1 MKTEIEIP
9 SISPSV
15 KRYIIAGIIA
25 AVLLQFIV
33 GAVFIHRLGV
43 LTQQERAW
51 RAEVQHS
58 KECIKALQINI
69 DAKQA
74 ENKLLT
80 ERITAAQQQLDTLY
94 SQIDNREVTLL
105 EMKNY
110 GQKTISTYLALPID
124 ERRAAFTKLI
134 GRR

>member
-1 MKTEIEIP
+1 MKTKIETP
-9 SISPSV
+9 TLTESA
-15 KRYIIAGIIA
+15 KRYIIAGIFA
-25 AVLLQFIV
+25 AVLLQFVI
-33 GAVFIHRLGV
+33 GGVFIHRLGV
-43 LTQQERAW
+43 LKQQEKAW

-58 KECIKALQINI
+58 KERIRALQINI

-105 EMKNY
+105 EMKKY
-110 GQKTISTYLALPID
+110 GQKTIDSYLALPLD

>member
-1 MKTEIEIP
+1 MKTEIETP
-9 SISPSV
+9 TLTESA
-15 KRYIIAGIIA
+15 KRYIIAGIFA
-25 AVLLQFIV
+25 AVLLQFVI

-43 LTQQERAW
+43 LKQQERAW
-51 RAEVQHS
+51 RAEVQES
-58 KECIKALQINI
+58 KGRIKTLQINI
-69 DAKQA
+69 EAKQA
-74 ENKLLT
+74 ENKVLT

-105 EMKNY
+105 EMKKY
-110 GQKTISTYLALPID
+110 GQKTIDSYLALPLD